1 MKTTANS
8 SKIPQTKDYFNSI
21 IFIICFIYFV
31 FCNTNNIYAQ
41 SNEQLEQNISVFS
54 TSSTNSSSSL
64 FNSFESIALE
74 GNVYL
79 KWYVIDKNNSK
90 TYLIERSEDGVS
102 FETKVAIK
110 VNGGKYNIEI
120 LNCFVDKTPL
130 MGYSYYR
137 IVASNEFG
145 NKEFSATNMVYN
157 EVSVPKVPINTDI
170 IFVNNTILS
179 KE

>member
-1 MKTTANS
+1 MKTRVNS
-8 SKIPQTKDYFNSI
+8 NKRPQTNYYINSI
-21 IFIICFIYFV
+21 IFIICFIYLA
-31 FCNTNNIYAQ
+31 FCNANSLFAQ
-41 SNEQLEQNISVFS
+41 SNEQLEQNNSVFS
-54 TSSTNSSSSL
+54 TSSPNSSSSL

-102 FETKVAIK
+102 FETKGAIK

-157 EVSVPKVPINTDI
+157 EAPAPKVPINTDI